1 MSNRNPPPRP
11 STGQRK
17 PSAQRTTM
25 PPPPPKPPPPAP
37 PPPPKTAPA
46 PPPPPPRQPPPPPPP
61 PKPPQPQSE
70 TSVLSP
76 VASLASRSQRSN
88 MSLKKRHL
96 IWVYALHAALTT
108 SAVMQLLTLR
118 ILKQDFGKSIS
129 PTVPSFLWLVMAMA
143 CVLIL
148 AFVYLANHCPCNCL
162 LAIVIVEMVVIF
174 VNCEQWPRVS
184 LPWVAGVLVI
194 VLILNIVLYMMGIYM
209 PLKLLPGHVFMII
222 VTLCCLVIII
232 SIYVIVYLNGN
243 RYVLRYASMVS
254 LLYAATLILFTI
266 TVVHQ
271 RRYEY
276 MDRSDNVLQ
285 ASVLA
290 MLFVYMIDVIS
301 TIVRFSQHLVEHI

>member
-17 PSAQRTTM
+17 PSGQRTTL

-37 PPPPKTAPA
+37 APPPKTAPV
-46 PPPPPPRQPPPPPPP
+46 PPPP
-61 PKPPQPQSE
+61 PKQAPPPSKPTQPQSE
-70 TSVLSP
+70 TSVLSQA
-76 VASLASRSQRSN
+76 VSLASRSQRSN
-88 MSLKKRHL
+88 MSLKKNHL
-96 IWVYALHAALTT
+96 IWVYVLHAALTT
-108 SAVMQLLTLR
+108 FAVIQLVTLR
-118 ILKQDFGKSIS
+118 VMKQNFGLLLS
-129 PTVPSFLWLVMAMA
+129 PTVPSFVWLLLAVG

-184 LPWVAGVLVI
+184 LPWMGGILVI
-194 VLILNIVLYMMGIYM
+194 VLVLNILLYMMGIYL

-222 VTLCCLVIII
+222 VTLCCLVITV
-232 SIYVIVYLNGN
+232 SIYIIVYLNGN
-243 RYVLRYASMVS
+243 RYILRYASMVS
-254 LLYAATLILFTI
+254 LLYAATLILFTV

-276 MDRSDNVLQ
+276 VDRQDNVLQ
-285 ASVLA
+285 ASILA
-290 MLFVYMIDVIS
+290 MLFVYMIDVLS
-301 TIVRFSQHLVEHI
+301 TIVRFSQHLVEKI